1 MNPIESL
8 VSELNDLC
16 RQHIIQ
22 KEQFLGNERIKDLFL
37 MIKDRGYRIVVPILE
52 TPFPEYEL
60 LSEPGKKLFE
70 ELSKIRITKMAAIKD
85 QEFERA
91 VDLRDTERALEKQ
104 IKSDFS
110 QNNSDQYFI
119 LTDKTSDFI
128 IFNDPDHLLIA
139 LFK

>member
-1 MNPIESL
+1 
-8 VSELNDLC
+8 
-16 RQHIIQ
+16 
-22 KEQFLGNERIKDLFL
+22 